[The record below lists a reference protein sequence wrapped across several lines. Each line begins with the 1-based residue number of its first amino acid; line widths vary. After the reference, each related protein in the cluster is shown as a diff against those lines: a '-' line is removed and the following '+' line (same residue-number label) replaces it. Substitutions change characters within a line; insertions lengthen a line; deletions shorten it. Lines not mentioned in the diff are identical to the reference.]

1 MLKEALKR
9 NDSTAANIVKIGLAY
24 LKDEVEFCREL
35 PK

>member
-9 NDSTAANIVKIGLAY
+9 NETTTANIVKIGLAY
-24 LKDEVEFCREL
+24 FKDEVEFHREF

>member
-1 MLKEALKR
+1 MLKDTQKR